1 MHVNDKQFI
10 QSFDLGSSSN
20 NFRTNQEG
28 SISGRTATMINSSNH
43 TALLKSATSAN
54 NQSAKITSQNQ
65 PTNSDK
71 PLKVSALKS
80 DSIRQQPMTIQSF
93 DSCPDYEFMMNQI
106 NHVVQMGASHDQVG
120 ILVGGKVVK
129 SDSPELHGKNP
140 DELGRSLFIFSRENG
155 QRALAIEE
163 DQLDSI
169 QNLDLTYIDANGQT
183 QQYDIIAI
191 NQSISNL
198 LVTVLDKFV
207 DTHITPNLAPRE
219 KEKEHTKTEVDDKP
233 TTHTP
238 PQSPRYE
245 YNPKTIEQKNDEEFA
260 NNDVSKLLSENPKVI
275 LRNVLEAESL
285 LEAKKMNQERAQEA
299 KKKLIDEQEERRE
312 IRHEGYKQDDIKQ
325 GKQRH
330 EILNETLHHQ
340 ESERP
345 ASISTVQ
352 QGKNDEG

>member
-1 MHVNDKQFI
+1 MHVNNNQF
-10 QSFDLGSSSN
+10 QPQVDLNSPKSEFKLKTSSGN
-20 NFRTNQEG
+20 LQ
-28 SISGRTATMINSSNH
+28 GRSTTVITSNSSNSAVAKLDSKAQTQFQNITLQSSEN
-43 TALLKSATSAN
+43 TAPLQASSLSRKKAAGDLTRTEKFALMQDFAAEFNKDPSKAMYQVEARDGKIIAKS
-54 NQSAKITSQNQ
+54 
-65 PTNSDK
+65 
-71 PLKVSALKS
+71 
-80 DSIRQQPMTIQSF
+80 
-93 DSCPDYEFMMNQI
+93 I
-106 NHVVQMGASHDQVG
+106 NHEDIKNNPLPPNATIVTAQEVDGQLFVHSHEGRPLTIDEVHDEHGQVRDFQ
-120 ILVGGKVVK
+120 IL
-129 SDSPELHGKNP
+129 SLD
-140 DELGRSLFIFSRENG
+140 DELYS
-155 QRALAIEE
+155 
-163 DQLDSI
+163 QLQDI
-169 QNLDLTYIDANGQT
+169 VGEHIDNYIAT
-183 QQYDIIAI
+183 
-191 NQSISNL
+191 
-198 LVTVLDKFV
+198 KFAQHQE
-207 DTHITPNLAPRE
+207 TNKTE
-219 KEKEHTKTEVDDKP
+219 KDTKTDDKP

-245 YNPKTIEQKNDEEFA
+245 YNPKTIEQKNDEEFG

-340 ESERP
+340 ETERP